1 MFTNLVGECMAVY
14 VGIKA
19 REPEGGWREG
29 WREGWRDSCV
39 SVEVKVMF

>member
-29 WREGWRDSCV
+29 WRDSCV